1 MSPDGAIKGAHLVLQ
16 GPLQLHHG
24 PADLPIGR
32 AKLNHTVFAHGF
44 RALSYRYEVVLPRFL
59 QYLYF
64 EFLVAFTYSYRKL
77 AIHHILTAQKSSD
90 PTSSRYTPPPRMAS
104 LGNTK
109 DGGWEDANL
118 LHRFHVPR
126 LINAR
131 THLPVGHVFHEI
143 GLLFEKLG
151 SEEVAPGRG
160 RHTRPVKRRTIQRAQ
175 GRGGGGA
182 IPGGG
187 GGAVWRG
194 ERCRGKWTLT
204 VRQPRPGGK
213 A

>member
-1 MSPDGAIKGAHLVLQ
+1 MVGSWGQRCSSIRLAAVRDVPRWSHQGSPSCS
-16 GPLQLHHG
+16 PRT
-24 PADLPIGR
+24 PATPPWSSRSPHR
-32 AKLNHTVFAHGF
+32 AREAESHCFRSWCRF
-44 RALSYRYEVVLPRFL
+44 RACCFVGPIRCVTPICIF
-59 QYLYF
+59 
-64 EFLVAFTYSYRKL
+64 
-77 AIHHILTAQKSSD
+77 ILNCLGFYIRVSQTRNYIDGTKSSD
-90 PTSSRYTPPPRMAS
+90 PTSSRYTSPPRMAS

-160 RHTRPVKRRTIQRAQ
+160 GTRAQ
-175 GRGGGGA
+175 
-182 IPGGG
+182 
-187 GGAVWRG
+187 
-194 ERCRGKWTLT
+194 
-204 VRQPRPGGK
+204 
-213 A
+213 

>member
-1 MSPDGAIKGAHLVLQ
+1 
-16 GPLQLHHG
+16 
-24 PADLPIGR
+24 
-32 AKLNHTVFAHGF
+32 
-44 RALSYRYEVVLPRFL
+44 
-59 QYLYF
+59 
-64 EFLVAFTYSYRKL
+64 
-77 AIHHILTAQKSSD
+77 
-90 PTSSRYTPPPRMAS
+90 MAS

-160 RHTRPVKRRTIQRAQ
+160 GTRAQ
-175 GRGGGGA
+175 
-182 IPGGG
+182 
-187 GGAVWRG
+187 
-194 ERCRGKWTLT
+194 
-204 VRQPRPGGK
+204 
-213 A
+213 